1 LKVAI
6 FTQDERV
13 YLPTAVGTVVE
24 AMPDQI
30 SCIVLSPPMS
40 THGGALKGLL
50 RHLPVFG
57 IQGTLRMGFQ
67 VVWARLG
74 PLLGLRPPT
83 PRRYWSIE
91 EVGLKFDIPT
101 FHIDKVNSQEM
112 HDVLDSH
119 PSSLLA
125 SVSCPQIIRP
135 KMLRRFEDGAINVHS
150 APLPLY
156 RGLMPAFWVLFHGEK
171 DTAVTVHDL
180 AEKLDNG
187 DIIHQEPIAIDQGE
201 SWNSLLG
208 KTKSAAG
215 EALVKAIRQIDDGS
229 VVRKPNRDEDSSY
242 FSFPTWE
249 DARTFRSRG
258 LRMF

>member
-1 LKVAI
+1 M
-6 FTQDERV
+6 T
-13 YLPTAVGTVVE
+13 
-24 AMPDQI
+24 DQI
-30 SCIVLSPPMS
+30 SFIVLSPHMS
-40 THGGALKGLL
+40 THGCALKGLL
-50 RHLPVFG
+50 RLLPVFG
-57 IQGTLRMGFQ
+57 IKGTMRMGFQ

-74 PLLGLRPPT
+74 PLVGMRPPA

-91 EVGLKFDIPT
+91 EVGRKFGIPT

-156 RGLMPAFWVLFHGEK
+156 RGLMPAFWVLLHGEK

-187 DIIHQEPIAIDQGE
+187 DIIYQERIPIEKGE
-201 SWNSLLG
+201 TWNSLLG
-208 KTKSAAG
+208 KTKEAAG
-215 EALVKAIRQIDDGS
+215 PALVQAIHQIDDGS
-229 VVRKPNRDEDSSY
+229 VTRKPNRDEDSTY
-242 FSFPTWE
+242 FNFPTWKE
-249 DARTFRSRG
+249 ARAFRSRG